1 MFECSDVSNNGIT
14 VLPSDA
20 FDGLSSLTSLVFYGN
35 KIHSLSQNVF
45 RGLTSLQ
52 LLWAQLTIMLAHK
65 VLLNELLIV
74 RKPLKFKIMYTSRLL
89 NSNKIKC
96 VHPNTFQDLKSLNLL
111 LVISSWVKAR
121 QSFFNNFFFIHRS
134 LYDNRIQF
142 LENGTFAGLTSL
154 HTL

>member
-52 LLWAQLTIMLAHK
+52 LLWVLSTIMLAHK

-74 RKPLKFKIMYTSRLL
+74 RKPLKFKIMYMV
-89 NSNKIKC
+89 NKIIYITQN
-96 VHPNTFQDLKSLNLL
+96 V
-111 LVISSWVKAR
+111 
-121 QSFFNNFFFIHRS
+121 
-134 LYDNRIQF
+134 RI
-142 LENGTFAGLTSL
+142 
-154 HTL
+154 